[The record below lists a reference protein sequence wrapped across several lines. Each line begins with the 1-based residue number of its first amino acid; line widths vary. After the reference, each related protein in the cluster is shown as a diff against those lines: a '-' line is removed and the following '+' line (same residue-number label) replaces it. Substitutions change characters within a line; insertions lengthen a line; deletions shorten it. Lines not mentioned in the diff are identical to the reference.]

1 VPAPRRLLSVT
12 LIVVLVGGL
21 AGVRSAIAA
30 PVSGAAVAAAARGQ
44 ASGQSGDDQAPWR
57 FFADNVRHVDS
68 FWKFLELI
76 LFTILFSGLYA
87 ALYLPY
93 IVLAIAALAL
103 ISARVRGSGLVRAG
117 LLVYVG
123 GLAALFIA
131 GRFND
136 NPLGFGFLYSLTRPV
151 GAFLMVLGAALSLV
165 KTDRAARRAVGGLA
179 AAADARQPIWPDHP
193 PLPEVDRVAR
203 QGTRASR
210 ALAALLGSVDQTG
223 APSIHVEQQAELA
236 LCRIY
241 GVTAETGRTVSDA
254 RASRDENQ
262 PVRNLWLKKADVR

>member
-12 LIVVLVGGL
+12 LVIVLISGL
-21 AGVRSAIAA
+21 TGVRCAIAA
-30 PVSGAAVAAAARGQ
+30 PVSAAAVAAAARGQ
-44 ASGQSGDDQAPWR
+44 ASGQSGDDYAPWR
-57 FFADNVRHVDS
+57 FFADNVRHADS

-76 LFTILFSGLYA
+76 VYTVLFSGLYA
-87 ALYLPY
+87 AFYLPY
-93 IVLAIAALAL
+93 IVLAIAVFAL
-103 ISARVRGSGLVRAG
+103 INARMRGSTLVRAG

-123 GLAALFIA
+123 GLAALFVA

-151 GAFLMVLGAALSLV
+151 GAFLMMLGAVLSPV
-165 KTDRAARRAVGGLA
+165 KTDRAARRAVGALA
-179 AAADARQPIWPDHP
+179 VAADARRPIWPDHP
-193 PLPEVDRVAR
+193 PLPELDRVAR
-203 QGTRASR
+203 QGTHASP
-210 ALAALLGSVDQTG
+210 ALAALLGSKEPPG

-241 GVTAETGRTVSDA
+241 GVTPETGRTVSDA

-262 PVRNLWLKKADVR
+262 PVRDFWLKNAGAR